1 MKNHISESLLNQA
14 ISRRTFL
21 SKSIST
27 AIIGTAALNTLSV
40 FAHVFNLDEEKLITL
55 FTHEFTGFNGETLDP
70 VTGNYM
76 LGNGYRGYNPFLM
89 RFMSQDS
96 LSPFS
101 DAGINAYQYCHGD
114 PINRIDP
121 SGHLDGLKLGLGI
134 FAILAGIFGAIAAP
148 FTGGTSIALAAG
160 IIGSAAGAISG
171 ALTVAA
177 AAIEE
182 RNPDTAQKLDI
193 ASWAFTGISLAA
205 GAVGAAGEVAQGFKT
220 PGFVTNL
227 SKGRLGQSR
236 FKTDI
241 KFRPKSNVRAR
252 RFEVS
257 EKANKSM
264 LTVETG
270 GEKLSRAHGDFLVES
285 APKNQLTSITM
296 EDGTVLKNSYNINS
310 VFISKNTYGSGKGF
324 FSSRMIKT
332 HSLKKGMK
340 GWKSSFSIANAV
352 SKQAGSLGSGAIGI
366 VAKANKMSE
375 RNQEQGIDQFA
386 QLASTNVGYYTD
398 RVIAPGLSRTS
409 VINIAANP
417 ININASIRQGI
428 FTV

>member
-121 SGHLDGLKLGLGI
+121 SGHLDGLKLALGI
-134 FAILAGIFGAIAAP
+134 FAVLTGIAGAIAAP
-148 FTGGTSIALAAG
+148 FTGGTSIAIAAG

-177 AAIEE
+177 AAVEE
-182 RNPDTAQKLDI
+182 RNPDSAQKLDI

-205 GAVGAAGEVAQGFKT
+205 GAVGVAGEIAQGFKT

-236 FKTDI
+236 FKTEI
-241 KFRPKSNVRAR
+241 KFRSKANIKSRGTELAQ
-252 RFEVS
+252 
-257 EKANKSM
+257 KANKTM
-264 LTVETG
+264 LKIEA
-270 GEKLSRAHGDFLVES
+270 GEAQLNAGHSDLLIQVNTIKADKLAALKLPNYGWNSYV
-285 APKNQLTSITM
+285 PKNVY
-296 EDGTVLKNSYNINS
+296 GT
-310 VFISKNTYGSGKGF
+310 KGNLGL
-324 FSSRMIKT
+324 RMMKT
-332 HSLKKGMK
+332 HSLKKGMNSP
-340 GWKSSFSIANAV
+340 KSILSIGNSIA
-352 SKQAGSLGSGAIGI
+352 KQSGSLVSGALGI

-375 RNQEQGIDQFA
+375 KNNTEPNELFTKIA
-386 QLASTNVGYYTD
+386 HSTESQYSD
-398 RVIAPGLSRTS
+398 RVVAPGLSRMS
-409 VINIAANP
+409 VIHIDTNA
-417 ININASIRQGI
+417 ININTSIRHGI

>member
-1 MKNHISESLLNQA
+1 MKSHISESLFNQA

-27 AIIGTAALNTLSV
+27 AVIGTAALNALSV

-55 FTHEFTGFNGETLDP
+55 FTHEFTGFNGEALDP

-121 SGHLDGLKLGLGI
+121 SGHLDGSKLGLGI
-134 FAILAGIFGAIAAP
+134 FAVLTGIAGAIAAP
-148 FTGGTSIALAAG
+148 FTGGTSIAIAAG
-160 IIGSAAGAISG
+160 IIGSVASAISG
-171 ALTVAA
+171 VLTISA
-177 AAIEE
+177 AAIEQ

-205 GAVGAAGEVAQGFKT
+205 GAVGVAGEVAQGFKT

-241 KFRPKSNVRAR
+241 KFRTKANIKSRGTELA
-252 RFEVS
+252 
-257 EKANKSM
+257 EKANKTM
-264 LTVETG
+264 LKIEA
-270 GEKLSRAHGDFLVES
+270 GEAQLKAGHSDLLIQVNTIKADKLA
-285 APKNQLTSITM
+285 A
-296 EDGTVLKNSYNINS
+296 LKLPNYGWNSY
-310 VFISKNTYGSGKGF
+310 VPKNTYGTKGILG
-324 FSSRMIKT
+324 SRMMKT
-332 HSLKKGMK
+332 HSLKKGINSPK
-340 GWKSSFSIANAV
+340 FILSFGSSII
-352 SKQAGSLGSGAIGI
+352 KQAGSLGTGVIGI
-366 VAKANKMSE
+366 VVKANKISE
-375 RNQEQGIDQFA
+375 QNNTESNELFTRIA
-386 QLASTNVGYYTD
+386 HSTESQYSD
-398 RVIAPGLSRTS
+398 RVVAPGLSRMGIIHIDT
-409 VINIAANP
+409 NA
-417 ININASIRQGI
+417 ININTSIRQGI

>member
-70 VTGNYM
+70 VTENYM

-121 SGHLDGLKLGLGI
+121 SGHLDGLKLALGI
-134 FAILAGIFGAIAAP
+134 FAVLTGIAGAIAAP
-148 FTGGTSIALAAG
+148 FTGGTSIAIAAG

-177 AAIEE
+177 AAVEE
-182 RNPDTAQKLDI
+182 RNPDSAQKLDI

-205 GAVGAAGEVAQGFKT
+205 GAVGVAGEIAQGFKT

-236 FKTDI
+236 FKTEI
-241 KFRPKSNVRAR
+241 KFRSKANIKSRGTELAQ
-252 RFEVS
+252 
-257 EKANKSM
+257 KANKTM
-264 LTVETG
+264 LKIEA
-270 GEKLSRAHGDFLVES
+270 GEAQLNAGHSDLLIQVNTIKADKLAALKLPNYGWNSYV
-285 APKNQLTSITM
+285 PKNVY
-296 EDGTVLKNSYNINS
+296 GT
-310 VFISKNTYGSGKGF
+310 KGNLGL
-324 FSSRMIKT
+324 RMMKT
-332 HSLKKGMK
+332 HSLKKGMNSP
-340 GWKSSFSIANAV
+340 KSILSIGNSIA
-352 SKQAGSLGSGAIGI
+352 KQSGSLVSGALGI

-375 RNQEQGIDQFA
+375 KNNTEPNELFTKIA
-386 QLASTNVGYYTD
+386 HSTESQYSD
-398 RVIAPGLSRTS
+398 RVVAPGLSRMS
-409 VINIAANP
+409 VIHIDTNA
-417 ININASIRQGI
+417 ININTSIRHGI

>member
-1 MKNHISESLLNQA
+1 MNSDKPQSFLNQS

-121 SGHLDGLKLGLGI
+121 SGHLDGLKLALGI
-134 FAILAGIFGAIAAP
+134 FAVLTGIAGAIAAP
-148 FTGGTSIALAAG
+148 FTGGTSIAIAAG

-177 AAIEE
+177 AAVEE
-182 RNPDTAQKLDI
+182 RNPDSAQKLDI

-205 GAVGAAGEVAQGFKT
+205 GAVGVAGEIAQGFKT

-236 FKTDI
+236 FKTEI
-241 KFRPKSNVRAR
+241 KFRSKANIKSRGTELAQ
-252 RFEVS
+252 
-257 EKANKSM
+257 KANKTM
-264 LTVETG
+264 LKIEA
-270 GEKLSRAHGDFLVES
+270 GEAQLKAGHSDLLIQVNTIKADKLVALKLPNYGWNSYV
-285 APKNQLTSITM
+285 PKNVY
-296 EDGTVLKNSYNINS
+296 GT
-310 VFISKNTYGSGKGF
+310 KGNLGL
-324 FSSRMIKT
+324 RMMKT
-332 HSLKKGMK
+332 HSLKKGMNSPK
-340 GWKSSFSIANAV
+340 YILSIGNSIA
-352 SKQAGSLGSGAIGI
+352 KQSGSLVSGALGI

-375 RNQEQGIDQFA
+375 KNNTEPNELFTKIA
-386 QLASTNVGYYTD
+386 HSTESQYSD
-398 RVIAPGLSRTS
+398 RVVAPGLSRMS
-409 VINIAANP
+409 VIHIDTNA
-417 ININASIRQGI
+417 ININTSIRHGI

>member
-121 SGHLDGLKLGLGI
+121 SGHLDGLKLALGI
-134 FAILAGIFGAIAAP
+134 FAVITGIAGAIAAP
-148 FTGGTSIALAAG
+148 FTGGTSIAIAAG
-160 IIGSAAGAISG
+160 IIGSVAGAIG
-171 ALTVAA
+171 GVLTVSA
-177 AAIEE
+177 AAIEQS
-182 RNPDTAQKLDI
+182 NPDTAQKLDI

-205 GAVGAAGEVAQGFKT
+205 GAVGVAGEIAQGFKT

-227 SKGRLGQSR
+227 SRGRLGQSR
-236 FKTDI
+236 FKTEI
-241 KFRPKSNVRAR
+241 KFRSKANIKSRGTELAQ
-252 RFEVS
+252 
-257 EKANKSM
+257 KANKTM
-264 LTVETG
+264 LKIEA
-270 GEKLSRAHGDFLVES
+270 GEAQLKAGHSDLLIQVNTIKADKLAALKLPNYGWNSYV
-285 APKNQLTSITM
+285 PKNVY
-296 EDGTVLKNSYNINS
+296 GT
-310 VFISKNTYGSGKGF
+310 KGNLGL
-324 FSSRMIKT
+324 RMMKT
-332 HSLKKGMK
+332 HSLKKGMNSP
-340 GWKSSFSIANAV
+340 KSILSIGN
-352 SKQAGSLGSGAIGI
+352 SITKQSGSLVSGALGI

-375 RNQEQGIDQFA
+375 KNNTEPNELFTKIAHSIESQY
-386 QLASTNVGYYTD
+386 SD
-398 RVIAPGLSRTS
+398 RVVAPGLSRMS
-409 VINIAANP
+409 VIHIDTNA
-417 ININASIRQGI
+417 ININTSIRHGI

>member
-1 MKNHISESLLNQA
+1 MKNHISESLFNQA
-14 ISRRTFL
+14 ISRRSFL

-27 AIIGTAALNTLSV
+27 AIISTATLNALSV

-121 SGHLDGLKLGLGI
+121 SGHLDAKKLGLGI
-134 FAILAGIFGAIAAP
+134 FSILTGIAGVIAAP
-148 FTGGTSIALAAG
+148 FTGGTSIAIATG
-160 IIGSAAGAISG
+160 IIGSVAGSISG
-171 ALTVAA
+171 VLTVSAA
-177 AAIEE
+177 AVEE

-205 GAVGAAGEVAQGFKT
+205 GAVGVAGEVAQGFKT

-236 FKTDI
+236 FKTEI
-241 KFRPKSNVRAR
+241 KFRSKSHITTR
-252 RFEVS
+252 RS
-257 EKANKSM
+257 ELATKANKAM
-264 LTVETG
+264 LKIEASGDFETG
-270 GEKLSRAHGDFLVES
+270 LKAGHSDLLIQVNTIRADKLTALKLPNGWNSY
-285 APKNQLTSITM
+285 APKNIY
-296 EDGTVLKNSYNINS
+296 GT
-310 VFISKNTYGSGKGF
+310 KGILG
-324 FSSRMIKT
+324 SRMMKT
-332 HSLKKGMK
+332 HSLKKGMNSP
-340 GWKSSFSIANAV
+340 KSILSIGNSIA
-352 SKQAGSLGSGAIGI
+352 KQAGSLASGAMGI
-366 VAKANKMSE
+366 LAKANKMSE
-375 RNQEQGIDQFA
+375 KNNTESNDSFTKILHSA
-386 QLASTNVGYYTD
+386 ASQYSD
-398 RVIAPGLSRTS
+398 RVVAPGLSRMSILHIDT
-409 VINIAANP
+409 NA
-417 ININASIRQGI
+417 ININTSIRQGI
-428 FTV
+428 FAV

>member
-1 MKNHISESLLNQA
+1 MKNHISESLFNQA
-14 ISRRTFL
+14 ISRRSFL

-27 AIIGTAALNTLSV
+27 AIISTATLNALSV

-101 DAGINAYQYCHGD
+101 DAGINAYQYCNGD

-134 FAILAGIFGAIAAP
+134 FAVLTGIAGAIAAP
-148 FTGGTSIALAAG
+148 FTGGTSIAIATG
-160 IIGSAAGAISG
+160 IIGSVAGSISG
-171 ALTVAA
+171 VLTVSA

-205 GAVGAAGEVAQGFKT
+205 GAVGVAGEVAQGFKT

-236 FKTDI
+236 FKTEI
-241 KFRPKSNVRAR
+241 KFRSKSHITTR
-252 RFEVS
+252 RS
-257 EKANKSM
+257 ELATKANKAM
-264 LTVETG
+264 LKIEA
-270 GEKLSRAHGDFLVES
+270 GEAELKASHSDLLIQVNSIRADKLTALKLPNGWNSY
-285 APKNQLTSITM
+285 APKNIY
-296 EDGTVLKNSYNINS
+296 GT
-310 VFISKNTYGSGKGF
+310 KGILG
-324 FSSRMIKT
+324 SRMMKT
-332 HSLKKGMK
+332 HSLKKGMNSP
-340 GWKSSFSIANAV
+340 KSIFSIGNSIA
-352 SKQAGSLGSGAIGI
+352 KQVGSLGSGVIGI
-366 VAKANKMSE
+366 LAKANKMSE
-375 RNQEQGIDQFA
+375 KNNTESNDSFTKILHSA
-386 QLASTNVGYYTD
+386 ASQYSD
-398 RVIAPGLSRTS
+398 RVVAPGLSRMSIIHIDT
-409 VINIAANP
+409 NA
-417 ININASIRQGI
+417 ININTSIRQGI
-428 FTV
+428 FAV